1 MFLYN
6 NTRVIRMNILTDNN
20 LISFALSTPFS
31 LGRTP
36 HGISDTALVRSIS
49 NLKSFHARIKFLYFN
64 ILCIFCHT
72 KKENLSNI
80 KVSLLVLFDILII
93 KQLSIYILI
102 IILLFLFFT
111 FSFYISIFIATF
123 LLSIVNF
130 LTN

>member
-6 NTRVIRMNILTDNN
+6 NTRVIRMNILTDDN

-93 KQLSIYILI
+93 KQLSISILTSFCYSYFSPS
-102 IILLFLFFT
+102 LSTSLF
-111 FSFYISIFIATF
+111 SS
-123 LLSIVNF
+123 LLSFSRSSIS
-130 LTN
+130 